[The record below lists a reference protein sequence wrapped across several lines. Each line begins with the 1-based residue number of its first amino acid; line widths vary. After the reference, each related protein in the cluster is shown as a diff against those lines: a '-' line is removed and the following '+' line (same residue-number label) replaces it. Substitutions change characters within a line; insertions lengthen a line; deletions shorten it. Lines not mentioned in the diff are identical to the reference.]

1 MAELCDIAANINI
14 IPSLSP
20 SHFKIKRLR
29 KLFYLDAGLYNGL
42 AGKRFPHNKEK
53 YCKIEKNFFLIYP
66 SGCWKRASTLFLMY
80 CRPCVRFNCSIL

>member
-1 MAELCDIAANINI
+1 MEVPGSVFQFSVVPSSAPTHFQVDLCHVAELCDIAANINI

-53 YCKIEKNFFLIYP
+53 YCKIEKNFF
-66 SGCWKRASTLFLMY
+66 
-80 CRPCVRFNCSIL
+80 